1 MTRKK
6 GGWRRVAAVE
16 ITRAIDKSVNSDDS
30 IENYLTGMRS
40 LVTAGSGD
48 GNEIAVRRCYTLD
61 ITFSAVYAP
70 HCFTLKTAMLMA
82 GVSNLSAE
90 IFLHAGSEDLE
101 ETFLSSAWRRF
112 EWFGFEATLGKRLK
126 IFPNINCNK
135 QLCQFRMELFFPS
148 ILPSRIFAPR
158 QEGYP
163 SFFYPG
169 KILFQRC
176 WKSWMLKGYPLA
188 NILVHSKNPL
198 DTFFG
203 RVPRTLK
210 CSRAITVLF
219 PVAGGGRGKVNANPL
234 FPLAT
239 GKKNA
244 FFTPLGVISFKRAP
258 CKNFPRKRFQRPA
271 HRRAR
276 ISSRYVIISSNAVT
290 MWKKEREK
298 EKDNGILWNSTI
310 PFE

>member
-135 QLCQFRMELFFPS
+135 QLCQFRVGDRVSEIINIRAKKDIPPFFIPEKS
-148 ILPSRIFAPR
+148 YFKAFEDVENR
-158 QEGYP
+158 E
-163 SFFYPG
+163 
-169 KILFQRC
+169 C
-176 WKSWMLKGYPLA
+176 WK
-188 NILVHSKNPL
+188 
-198 DTFFG
+198 
-203 RVPRTLK
+203 
-210 CSRAITVLF
+210 
-219 PVAGGGRGKVNANPL
+219 
-234 FPLAT
+234 
-239 GKKNA
+239 
-244 FFTPLGVISFKRAP
+244 VI
-258 CKNFPRKRFQRPA
+258 
-271 HRRAR
+271 H
-276 ISSRYVIISSNAVT
+276 
-290 MWKKEREK
+290 
-298 EKDNGILWNSTI
+298 
-310 PFE
+310 